1 MQECTWITTFL
12 FVLLAVCGVW
22 IVYLVFRVV
31 RSGLKGGKLLEI
43 VIALTGLMISIVGLA
58 IDLQG
63 FCGRQLFAL
72 EIKSPAPGAQ
82 IAVEDYVNGSALLHV
97 QGTSRRVFEDDTL
110 YVYVLIHPVH
120 PYAEGWWIAAP
131 VRPATDDGW
140 WKADVWIGS
149 QASPVQ
155 AGDRF
160 ELVAAVAPPGR
171 DGLYQ
176 PIADPQ
182 ALDPR
187 ACSRSVE
194 FSIAS
199 VSTPTL
205 TPTPTATPIP
215 SLTPTPT
222 GTPTPS
228 PTPTPTSTP
237 TPSPTPTPR
246 ALTIAN
252 FDRCN
257 NLNNLGGEMGAAYDL
272 NLPHRLTEGYPQEPG
287 RGCVAR
293 LEYHLEQD
301 GWVAFWIKLQEA
313 NLSPYNTLYFWA
325 RAETPVSIGVKIEL
339 KPAGTDQI
347 AFVYQTLDLARDWRR
362 FSVPLRNFQ
371 LSSLARMNELVF
383 TLETQRVGT
392 PDGVFFLDTVYVQE

>member
-22 IVYLVFRVV
+22 ILYLVFRVV
-31 RSGLKGGKLLEI
+31 RSGLKGDKLLEI

-58 IDLQG
+58 TDLQG
-63 FCGRQLFAL
+63 FCSRQLFAL

-110 YVYVLIHPVH
+110 YVYVLIHPVQ

-140 WKADVWIGS
+140 WKADIWIGS
-149 QASPVQ
+149 QESPVQ

-160 ELVAAVAPPGR
+160 ELVASVAPLGR

-176 PIADPQ
+176 PIAAPQ

-194 FSIAS
+194 FSIAF
-199 VSTPTL
+199 VSTPTP
-205 TPTPTATPIP
+205 TPTPTPTTTPTP
-215 SLTPTPT
+215 SLTPTPR
-222 GTPTPS
+222 S
-228 PTPTPTSTP
+228 
-237 TPSPTPTPR
+237 
-246 ALTIAN
+246 LTIAN

-257 NLNNLGGEMGAAYDL
+257 NLNNLGGEMGTAYDP
-272 NLPHRLTEGYPQEPG
+272 NLPHRLIEGYPQEPG
-287 RGCVAR
+287 RGCVVR

-325 RAETPVSIGVKIEL
+325 RAETNVSIGVKIEL
-339 KPAGTDQI
+339 KPAGADQV
-347 AFVYQTLDLARDWRR
+347 AFVYQTLDLTRDWRR
-362 FSVPLRNFQ
+362 FSV
-371 LSSLARMNELVF
+371 LSIVF
-383 TLETQRVGT
+383 SFPRWRG
-392 PDGVFFLDTVYVQE
+392 